1 MIRLADAHR
10 SGALMRTETAPLVPI
25 AMAAMDSIAG
35 FPTGLD
41 VVAAAAK
48 LRRELGDRQN
58 HADAECRV
66 KVSG

>member
-1 MIRLADAHR
+1 
-10 SGALMRTETAPLVPI
+10 MRTETAPLVPI

-41 VVAAAAK
+41 VVAAATK
-48 LRRELGDRQN
+48 LCRELGDRQN

>member
-1 MIRLADAHR
+1 
-10 SGALMRTETAPLVPI
+10 MRAETALLVPI
-25 AMAAMDSIAG
+25 AVAAMGSTAG

-41 VVAAAAK
+41 MATAATK
-48 LRRELGDRQN
+48 LRCELGGRQN